1 LRRKS
6 VKESPGDDALRQRE
20 LVRKKIMLELR
31 SFRNVIG
38 AAVLRCYAPVMA
50 FSLFVTMTFA
60 GHADIIGPGP
70 RPQPPTPPPLLFVKG
85 PQILD
90 KIHKAGFDCAAL
102 SDVVEEPRRGT
113 NPVTYADQHVMPLMV
128 TCSNGKKFF
137 VTLPY
142 NSGDPGGEV
151 AALD

>member
-1 LRRKS
+1 MRLIS
-6 VKESPGDDALRQRE
+6 LALPGGCLTKWVYHWNVQDSGFASGVL
-20 LVRKKIMLELR
+20 LVFII
-31 SFRNVIG
+31 S
-38 AAVLRCYAPVMA
+38 ATA
-50 FSLFVTMTFA
+50 FSLLVMMTLA

-70 RPQPPTPPPLLFVKG
+70 RLQPPTPPPLLLVKG

-102 SDVVEEPRRGT
+102 SDVVEEPRPGT
-113 NPVTYADQHVMPLMV
+113 NPVVYADQHVMPLMV

-142 NSGDPGGEV
+142 SSDEPGGEV
-151 AALD
+151 VALN